1 MAEAVI
7 SRAGGSGGGCL
18 FSGMSMDQY
27 NSLVK
32 DQLMAAISNSK
43 AGVSVFTSN
52 TTFVANFTG
61 KYNIFC
67 VGGGGGGGGTGG
79 MAYRSNNYTASG
91 GGGGS
96 GYTNFIQISLNKG
109 QEVSVIVGAGGI
121 QGDRNVESA
130 LGVSSGWKGGYG
142 NTGGTSSFG
151 SYISANGGDGGG
163 GGGGKG
169 YTQLPGKG
177 GSGQNDGFLG
187 FINLNGKTSDNDITV
202 GNGAGGMGTGTSEGT
217 TGSYGHGGSCG
228 SNGNS
233 GVVVVSW

>member
-67 VGGGGGGGGTGG
+67 VG
-79 MAYRSNNYTASG
+79 G

>member
-67 VGGGGGGGGTGG
+67 VGG
-79 MAYRSNNYTASG
+79 G